1 MEKRLRRDFQA
12 HVPGRELLP
21 VDDLLHPHELGV
33 ALGEDYNLPGPSSP
47 RSSGGIGQLIA
58 AAPRLGQKVAHSDG
72 HPQVGVLVHRSLP
85 TLDRYIVVRLVPEE
99 EVIRDGHGKDCAS
112 PREGARTADKR
123 DLVLGDHRAG
133 AGLAVAPF
141 LMSPKE
147 NTYLVVL
154 NLQIPNTMTS

>member
-1 MEKRLRRDFQA
+1 MLI
-12 HVPGRELLP
+12 GRHLLP
-21 VDDLLHPHELGV
+21 RSKLLAVDDLLNPHELRI
-33 ALGEDYNLPGPSSP
+33 ALGKDHNLASSSCP
-47 RSSGGIGQLIA
+47 WCAGGVRQLISA
-58 AAPRLGQKVAHSDG
+58 ASGLRQEVSGCDG
-72 HPQVGVLVHRSLP
+72 HAQVGVLVDRGFP
-85 TLDRYIVVRLVPEE
+85 TLDGDIVVRLVPEE